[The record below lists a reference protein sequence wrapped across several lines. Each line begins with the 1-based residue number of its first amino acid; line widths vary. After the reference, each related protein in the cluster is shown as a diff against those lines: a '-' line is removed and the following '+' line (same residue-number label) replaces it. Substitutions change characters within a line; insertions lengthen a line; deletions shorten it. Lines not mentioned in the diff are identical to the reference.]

1 MKRDG
6 WLIWAGCVLLFFAGA
21 VWGGVL
27 PKTDFF
33 RVTDVHDLADIFGAI
48 ATVFAVAFGFS
59 AWKKQLRGHTDHELA
74 KRILLETERFKE
86 QTLGI
91 TRTAENCLTSSNL
104 HNADWSFLQEVL
116 RILRSDLEKSD
127 ECRINMEALLI
138 EADVIWGGEL
148 RTRYSGLRDLN
159 DMCCLYIRSYLRFLE
174 DPDDDSEGDDFSWV
188 DDRLSQGGWNSDE
201 HQRRENMNT
210 LLTQATAYLKKKL
223 VN

>member
-6 WLIWAGCVLLFFAGA
+6 LLVWAGCVFLFFAGA

-33 RVTDVHDLADIFGAI
+33 RVNDVHDLADIFGAI
-48 ATVFAVAFGFS
+48 ATIFAVVFGVS

-74 KRILLETERFKE
+74 KRILLEAERFKE
-86 QTLGI
+86 QTFVI

-104 HNADWSFLQEVL
+104 HFADWSFQQEIL

-138 EADVIWGGEL
+138 ESDVIWGSEL
-148 RTRYSGLRDLN
+148 RTHYSGLRELN
-159 DMCCLYIRSYLRFLE
+159 DMCCLCVRSYLNFLE
-174 DPDDDSEGDDFSWV
+174 GPDDESEGDDFLWV
-188 DDRLSQGGWNSDE
+188 DDHLSKAGWNSGE
-201 HQRRENMNT
+201 HQRRVNMNA
-210 LLTQATAYLKKKL
+210 LVAQATVYLKKKL